1 MITNKRFRDNYDIL
15 PNLQK
20 GMDFNMENIEKTI
33 EYVKKFFE
41 NDFSGHDFYHTLRV
55 YNLARYITNFEKCD
69 IELVCL
75 GALLHDVDDYKLV
88 GEENEPFNNAK
99 TFLKSL
105 GLSIKKIEQICHII
119 SQVSF
124 KGNETVI
131 PDTIEGK
138 IVQDADRLDAIG
150 AIGIGRTF
158 AYGGSHKIPMHI
170 PNMECKEDM
179 SAKEYYEN
187 AGTTINHFYEKLLKL
202 KDLMN
207 TETAKNMAK
216 HRHEY
221 MQEFLKEFYDEWEG
235 KI

>member
-1 MITNKRFRDNYDIL
+1 
-15 PNLQK
+15 
-20 GMDFNMENIEKTI
+20 MENIIDKTI
-33 EYVKKFFE
+33 KYVKDFFE
-41 NDFSGHDFYHTLRV
+41 KDFSGHDFYHTLRV
-55 YNLARYITNFEKCD
+55 YNLAKYITKFEECD
-69 IELVCL
+69 IELVYL

-88 GEENEPFNNAK
+88 GKEKEPFYNAK

-105 GLSIKKIEQICHII
+105 GFSNKKIEQICHII

-124 KGNETVI
+124 KGKDTVV

-170 PNMECKEDM
+170 PNKKYKENM
-179 SAKEYYEN
+179 SAEEYYEN
-187 AGTTINHFYEKLLKL
+187 VGTTINHFYEKLLKL

>member
-1 MITNKRFRDNYDIL
+1 
-15 PNLQK
+15 
-20 GMDFNMENIEKTI
+20 MEIIDKTI
-33 EYVKKFFE
+33 EYVKEFFK

-55 YNLARYITNFEKCD
+55 YNLAKYISKTEICD
-69 IELVCL
+69 AELVCF

-88 GEENEPFNNAK
+88 GQAKAPFYNAK
-99 TFLKSL
+99 TFLKNIEFSDE
-105 GLSIKKIEQICHII
+105 KIESICHII

-124 KGNETVI
+124 KGTDSVV

-158 AYGGSHKIPMHI
+158 AYGGCHKTPMHI
-170 PNMECKEDM
+170 PNMEIKENM
-179 SAKEYYEN
+179 SAEEYYKN
-187 AGTTINHFYEKLLKL
+187 VGTTINHFYEKLLKL

-207 TETAKNMAK
+207 TETAKKMAQ

-235 KI
+235 II

>member
-1 MITNKRFRDNYDIL
+1 MDMIFI
-15 PNLQK
+15 
-20 GMDFNMENIEKTI
+20 I
-33 EYVKKFFE
+33 
-41 NDFSGHDFYHTLRV
+41 HFYHTLRV
-55 YNLARYITNFEKCD
+55 YNLAKYITKFEECD
-69 IELVCL
+69 IELVYL

-88 GEENEPFNNAK
+88 GKEKEPFYNAK

-105 GLSIKKIEQICHII
+105 GYSNKKIEQICHII

-124 KGNETVI
+124 KGKDTVV

-170 PNMECKEDM
+170 PNMEYKENM
-179 SAKEYYEN
+179 SAEEYYEN
-187 AGTTINHFYEKLLKL
+187 VGTTINHFYEKLLKL

>member
-15 PNLQK
+15 LNLQK
-20 GMDFNMENIEKTI
+20 GMDFNMGNIEKTI

-187 AGTTINHFYEKLLKL
+187 VGTTINHFYEKLLKL

>member
-1 MITNKRFRDNYDIL
+1 
-15 PNLQK
+15 
-20 GMDFNMENIEKTI
+20 MENLINKTI

-41 NDFSGHDFYHTLRV
+41 KDYSGHDFYHTLRV
-55 YNLARYITNFEKCD
+55 YNLAKSIAESEKCD

-88 GEENEPFNNAK
+88 GEEKEPFNNLK
-99 TFLKSL
+99 NFLKKQNYSNER
-105 GLSIKKIEQICHII
+105 IEQICHIV

-124 KGNETVI
+124 KGKNII

-150 AIGIGRTF
+150 AIGIARTF
-158 AYGGSHKIPMHI
+158 TYGGSCKRPMHI
-170 PNMECKEDM
+170 PNKNYKKNM
-179 SAKEYYEN
+179 SSKEYYKN
-187 AGTTINHFYEKLLKL
+187 LGTSINHFYEKLLKL
-202 KDLMN
+202 KDFMN
-207 TETAKNMAK
+207 TETAKNMAI

-221 MQEFLKEFYDEWEG
+221 MQKFLQEFYDEWEG

>member
-1 MITNKRFRDNYDIL
+1 
-15 PNLQK
+15 
-20 GMDFNMENIEKTI
+20 MENIIDKTI
-33 EYVKKFFE
+33 EYVKDFFE
-41 NDFSGHDFYHTLRV
+41 KDFSGHDFYHTLRV
-55 YNLARYITNFEKCD
+55 YNLAKYITKFEECD
-69 IELVCL
+69 IELVYL

-88 GEENEPFNNAK
+88 GKEKEPFYNAK

-105 GLSIKKIEQICHII
+105 GYSNKKIEQICHII

-124 KGNETVI
+124 KGKDTVV

-170 PNMECKEDM
+170 PNMEYKENM
-179 SAKEYYEN
+179 SAEEYYEN
-187 AGTTINHFYEKLLKL
+187 VGTTINHFYEKLLKL

>member
-20 GMDFNMENIEKTI
+20 GMDFNMGNIEKTI

-138 IVQDADRLDAIG
+138 IVQDADRLDATG

>member
-1 MITNKRFRDNYDIL
+1 
-15 PNLQK
+15 
-20 GMDFNMENIEKTI
+20 MENIEKTI
-33 EYVKKFFE
+33 EYVKNFFE

-55 YNLARYITNFEKCD
+55 YNLARYITKFEKCD

-88 GEENEPFNNAK
+88 GEEKETFYNAK

-105 GLSIKKIEQICHII
+105 GLSSKKIEQICHII

-124 KGNETVI
+124 KGNDTVV

-158 AYGGSHKIPMHI
+158 AYGGNHKIPMHI
-170 PNMECKEDM
+170 PDMEYKENM
-179 SAKEYYEN
+179 SAEEYYEN
-187 AGTTINHFYEKLLKL
+187 VGTTINHFYEKLLKL

-221 MQEFLKEFYDEWEG
+221 MQEFLREFYDEWEG